1 MIKQEISRGYS
12 YLKKK
17 GIKSTI
23 IKAKRHIKE
32 QAAYKMWPVCNE
44 EKLVKQKERVFPYMP
59 LISII
64 VPLYNTPL
72 EFLNELIDSVC
83 AQTYGNWELCLADGT
98 AKRSY
103 ITDRVEEYMSEDS
116 RIKYKILDKNEG
128 ISGNT
133 NQAMMMA
140 EGEYIALADH
150 DDILSPS
157 ALYEVVRAV
166 NKNKFIDSVY
176 TDEDKADTDGK
187 GYYMPHFKPD
197 YNQDY
202 FQANNYI
209 CHFFVTKRSIALETG
224 GFDSNFD
231 GAQDYDF
238 IWKCVE
244 KSRVIH
250 HIPKVLYHWRCHN
263 DSTAGR
269 PESKMY
275 AYENGVKALKAH
287 YERCGIN
294 ADVSMYPD
302 AFGYYKTEY
311 IQDKTENIT
320 VIYIGKKDYSGSKNK
335 HYGEEIYIGEYDVAK
350 INEAVINQRNRYVL
364 LLDINYEFTDENA
377 VGTLLSYVKRDNTAV
392 AGGRIYDRKGKLI
405 FGGFILGAKGYF
417 GYAFEGTDKRDR
429 GYYLRICVPQ
439 ETMAVCGNCMM
450 IDTEYFLKTGGFDKD
465 LSFNMSVADY
475 CIKVRTATDKVAVY
489 VPDAVCV
496 SIMTMKENRYSANE
510 INIFRKRWQNE
521 LKKGDPY
528 YNRNLTLNR
537 TDYSLRKRGHKY

>member
-1 MIKQEISRGYS
+1 MIKQEIERGYS
-12 YLKKK
+12 FLKKK
-17 GIKSTI
+17 GIKSTV

-32 QAAYKMWPVCNE
+32 QAAYKMWPVYSE
-44 EKLVKQKERVFPYMP
+44 ENLLRQRERKFPHMP

-64 VPLYNTPL
+64 VPLYNTPAG
-72 EFLNELIDSVC
+72 FLTELIDSVR
-83 AQTYGNWELCLADGT
+83 AQTYGKWELCLADGT
-98 AKRSY
+98 AKESY
-103 ITDRVEEYMSEDS
+103 ITDIVEKYMSEDS

-133 NQAMMMA
+133 NMAMMMA
-140 EGEYIALADH
+140 EGEYIGLADH
-150 DDILSPS
+150 DDILAPS
-157 ALYEVVRAV
+157 ALYEVVRAI
-166 NKNKFIDSVY
+166 NKNRHIDSIY
-176 TDEDKADTDGK
+176 TDEDKTDADGK

-224 GFDSNFD
+224 GFDSSYD

-244 KSRVIH
+244 KSKVIH
-250 HIPKVLYHWRCHN
+250 HIPKVLYHWRCHS

-269 PESKMY
+269 PESKLY

-287 YERCGIN
+287 YKRCGIN
-294 ADVSMYPD
+294 AEVSMYPD

-311 IQDKTENIT
+311 IQDNDENIT
-320 VIYIGKKDYSGSKNK
+320 VIYVGTKDSLSKKKERF
-335 HYGEEIYIGEYDVAK
+335 GEEIFIDGYDVAK
-350 INEAVINQRNRYVL
+350 INEAVTNQKNRYVL
-364 LLDINYEFTDENA
+364 IMDVNYEFTDSNS
-377 VGTLLSYVKRDNTAV
+377 VNTLLSYVKRDNTAV
-392 AGGRIYDRKGKLI
+392 AGARIYDKKGKLI
-405 FGGFILGAKGYF
+405 FGGFVLGVKGYF
-417 GYAFEGTDKRDR
+417 GYAFEGTDKKDR

-450 IDTEYFLKTGGFDKD
+450 IDTEYFSKAGGFDEE

-475 CIKVRTATDKVAVY
+475 CIRVRSTTDKVAVY
-489 VPDAVCV
+489 VPDAICV
-496 SIMTMKENRYSANE
+496 SSLAGKVSRYFPDE
-510 INIFRKRWQNE
+510 INKFRNRWQKE

-528 YNRNLTLNR
+528 YNRNLTLNKN
-537 TDYSLRKRGHKY
+537 DYSLRKRGLKY